1 MWIRSRD
8 VWLRRPGRAAGLAL
22 WAGLVAA
29 LSAPSATAATPAGTE
44 IVAEA
49 QLVYDGAAGTAQTAS
64 FRVDRLIQFTW
75 TPASSA
81 ATDADGWPDPANDE
95 DAISFDSLDA
105 QPSLSFTLTNTGNET
120 AAYRFFVLSN
130 PDTVSSSA
138 PEGQIDFIGALGAT
152 VHVALEGAVGDDV
165 DLSTAFDAGAVPG
178 TASADVPPGESLTV
192 VADITLP
199 GSATYDSDGVF
210 ALAAQAVQPG
220 TFQVESSGTPSSGA
234 PFVVSAENTL
244 GAADVIFTDGDG
256 DGVVSG
262 APLADAFGDTATNG
276 VAIAVTSLTV
286 VPVSFG
292 FARAVAGLQAGL
304 SEEQCADL
312 TTAITAFDE
321 TEGGAEYFVPGACI
335 EQTVTL
341 SLASAGITIEDISVS
356 EAFPQTLTLLN
367 AGLTGLEAVN
377 VDVTNNTLLAAA
389 TAAGSETGFVT
400 DTPYT
405 LRSGNMTLTCG
416 AEESEPCTITVTNMS
431 LAGPAEEGDAATTG
445 VIRLRHWVK

>member
-29 LSAPSATAATPAGTE
+29 LSAPSAAAATPAGTE

-64 FRVDRLIQFTW
+64 FSVDRLIQFTW
-75 TPASSA
+75 TATSPALLN
-81 ATDADGWPDPANDE
+81 DNGWPDPANDTG
-95 DAISFDSLDA
+95 AISFDSLDA
-105 QPSLSFTLTNTGNET
+105 ERRLHFTVTNTGNENM
-120 AAYRFFVLSN
+120 AYRFFTPESPDGILSN
-130 PDTVSSSA
+130 SPD
-138 PEGQIDFIGALGAT
+138 GQIDF
-152 VHVALEGAVGDDV
+152 VAEVPG
-165 DLSTAFDAGAVPG
+165 DLSVAVSPDVAPGDSMPVQVDVLLPAG
-178 TASADVPPGESLTV
+178 TTY
-192 VADITLP
+192 
-199 GSATYDSDGVF
+199 GSHGIF
-210 ALAAQAVQPG
+210 ALAIQAVQPE
-220 TFQVESSGTPSSGA
+220 TFQVASSGTPDPGA

-244 GAADVIFTDGDG
+244 GVADVIFTDGDG

-262 APLADAFGDTATNG
+262 APLADAFGDTATNA

-312 TTAITAFDE
+312 TTAITSFNE

-356 EAFPQTLTLLN
+356 EAFPQTLSLMN
-367 AGLTGLEAVN
+367 AGLSGLEAVN
-377 VDVTNNTLLAAA
+377 VDVTENTLLAAA

-400 DTPYT
+400 DTLYT
-405 LRSGNMTLTCG
+405 LRSGNMTLTCE
-416 AEESEPCTITVTNMS
+416 AEESELCTITVTDTS
-431 LAGPAEEGDAATTG
+431 LAGPAEGGDAVTTG